1 MGKKASDAQLRAIR
15 KYDATNTKQFHL
27 KLNLKTDAEIIRHL
41 QAQESIQGYIKWLI
55 KEDMKKGSGKP

>member
-15 KYDATNTKQFHL
+15 KYDAANTKQFHL

-41 QAQESIQGYIKWLI
+41 QAQKSMQGYIKRLI
-55 KEDMKKGSGKP
+55 LEDMRRNNHDD